1 MNNAERSKKAM
12 DIGRRYRGEAD
23 GRLEDPPGSA
33 TMKEIFPEH
42 LKITEEYLLADVMS
56 RPGLTM
62 REHSMIIIAT
72 LMVVRFEGGLKG
84 HMNWALNVG
93 ISREEM
99 VEIMMHVGQC
109 AGWPVGIEIFK
120 LIEDAYPGYLAEIK
134 DTPLKCIPVGQRL
147 SPKECCMLTIAVY
160 AAGRFG
166 DRLEGEMQHAL
177 KTGISEETILEVIMQ
192 VTPFAGW
199 PAGVQALRSA
209 KNVFSSERTDGRN
222 FTRDTDR
229 DQWSRSSEREEK
241 GRKIIQKLQDEA
253 DEENLF
259 GFMGEV
265 CPDFLRVI
273 TEEHLFGEVWARPG
287 LGLRDRTMITL
298 AVLIAF
304 RCSDEL
310 KAHIGYARSAG
321 ISKKEIQE
329 IALHVANYTCW
340 GHGNSIA
347 KVAEEV
353 FSQKEKS
360 S

>member
-1 MNNAERSKKAM
+1 MNHSERSEKAM
-12 DIGRRYRGEAD
+12 DISRRYRGEAD
-23 GRLEDPPGSA
+23 GRLKDPPGSVA
-33 TMKEIFPEH
+33 MREIFPEH

-72 LMVVRFEGGLKG
+72 LVVVRFEGGLKG

-99 VEIMMHVGQC
+99 VEIIMHVGQRT
-109 AGWPVGIEIFK
+109 GWPVGIELFK

-134 DTPLKCIPVGQRL
+134 DTPLKCIPLGQRL
-147 SPKECCMLTIAVY
+147 SSKEHCLLTITVY
-160 AAGRFG
+160 ATGRFG
-166 DRLEGEMQHAL
+166 DRLEGEIQHAL

-192 VTPFAGW
+192 ITPFAGW

-209 KNVFSSERTDGRN
+209 KNVFSSKRTEGIS
-222 FTRDTDR
+222 FTRAPDR
-229 DQWSRSSEREEK
+229 GQCTRSSEREEM
-241 GRKIIQKLQDEA
+241 GRKIIQKLQNKA

-259 GFMGEV
+259 GFIGEV

-273 TEEHLFGEVWARPG
+273 TEGHLFGEVWSRPG

-310 KAHIGYARSAG
+310 KAHIGYARNAG

-329 IALHVANYTCW
+329 VALHVANYTCW

-353 FSQKEKS
+353 FSRKE
-360 S
+360 